1 MKKKEV
7 FSKIDVTTACNLLGA
22 DFTNS
27 DFLLFDQESLPKS
40 ISFPIKMG
48 AFAAGICT
56 EGNATLSVDIKDITL
71 EKNSILTVLPE
82 QTVQIKSISSNY
94 KGKFI
99 IISTDYLIDTIPEF
113 DTMKKMLLHPAIREI
128 IDIQN
133 MDIRLLDT
141 YYGLLTAKMA
151 DNTNLYKR
159 EICRKILVAVFYEFF
174 DIIERNYKELSA
186 KEESGNY
193 RKAEIFNKFILS
205 LHLNYKKN
213 RDVAFYAS
221 QLYITPK
228 YLSAAVKEYSGKS
241 AGKWIDE
248 MIIVE
253 AKNMLKY
260 SNKSIGEIA
269 ACLNFSNQSVF
280 GKYFKKITGKSPLK
294 YRFSK

>member
-22 DFTNS
+22 DFSNS
-27 DFLLFDQESLPKS
+27 DFLLFDQDSLPES

-56 EGNATLSVDIKDITL
+56 QGHVNLSVDINEMTL
-71 EKNSILTVLPE
+71 GKNSILTVLPE
-82 QTVQIKSISSNY
+82 QTVQIGQISKDY

-99 IISTDYLIDTIPEF
+99 IISTEYLINTIPEF

-128 IDIQN
+128 IDMKDMDLKTLN
-133 MDIRLLDT
+133 M
-141 YYGLLTAKMA
+141 YYALLTAKMS
-151 DNTNLYKR
+151 DNDNIYKR
-159 EICRKILVAVFYEFF
+159 EICRKLLVAIFYEFF

-186 KEESGNY
+186 KEGSGNY
-193 RKAEIFNKFILS
+193 RKAEIFNNFILS
-205 LHLNYKKN
+205 LHQHYREN

-221 QLYITPK
+221 ALCITPK
-228 YLSAAVKEYSGKS
+228 YLSAAVKECSGKS

-269 ACLNFSNQSVF
+269 AYLNFSNQSVF

-294 YRFSK
+294 YRSSK